1 MGISSMKVGAT
12 IPEHQPD
19 ELVSSSK
26 LRTVE
31 RALALLLTFSREQP
45 EFTLTELSRKLG
57 LSPSTIH
64 RLLGTLQL
72 YGFVEQSEQ
81 NSKYQLGLTLFKLG
95 ALVQA
100 NMNVRRQ
107 AEPAL
112 RRLARR
118 TEETAYLYI
127 VDNNEAL
134 CLDRVEGQHLVRVLT
149 SDVGGR
155 LPLNCGAA
163 PRTLLAFLPDE
174 EIQRLLAEGRPKYM
188 TSNSLVQP
196 EAIWADVQLTRA
208 RGHTFSVG
216 DVVIGVAAVGAPV
229 RDASDRVVAALS
241 VAGITP
247 RFGEE
252 RLPDLIA
259 AVQEEAR
266 AISVSLG
273 WGTVVSE
280 QSSVSSSTVH

>member
-1 MGISSMKVGAT
+1 MMAGST
-12 IPEHQPD
+12 ILDLEPD
-19 ELVSSSK
+19 ELVSPPK

-31 RALALLLTFSREQP
+31 RALAVLLTFSRDQP
-45 EFTLTELSRKLG
+45 EFTLTELSRKLR
-57 LSPSTIH
+57 LSPSTVH
-64 RLLGTLQL
+64 RLLGTLEL

-81 NSKYQLGLTLFKLG
+81 NSKYRLGLTLFKLG

-100 NMNVRRQ
+100 NMNLRQQ
-107 AEPAL
+107 AESAL

-174 EIQRLLAEGRPKYM
+174 EIQQIVTEGKPKQM
-188 TSNSLVQP
+188 TSHSLVQP

-208 RGHTFSVG
+208 RGYVFSIG

-229 RDASDRVVAALS
+229 WDGSGRVVAALS

-247 RFGEE
+247 RFGED
-252 RLPDLIA
+252 RLPDLIT
-259 AVQEEAR
+259 AVQEEAKGVS
-266 AISVSLG
+266 ASLG
-273 WGTVVSE
+273 WGEVIAIS
-280 QSSVSSSTVH
+280 

>member
-1 MGISSMKVGAT
+1 MKAGSTPLAL
-12 IPEHQPD
+12 QPD
-19 ELVSSSK
+19 ELVSPPR

-31 RALALLLTFSREQP
+31 RALALLLAFSREQP
-45 EFTLTELSRKLG
+45 ELTLTELSRKLR

-64 RLLGTLQL
+64 RLLGTLEL

-81 NSKYQLGLTLFKLG
+81 NSKYRLGLALFKLG
-95 ALVQA
+95 ALVQDQ
-100 NMNVRRQ
+100 MDLRRQ
-107 AEPAL
+107 AERAL
-112 RRLARR
+112 RRLARQ

-127 VDNNEAL
+127 IDHTEAL
-134 CLDRVEGQHLVRVLT
+134 CLDRIEGQHLVRVLV

-174 EIQRLLAEGRPKYM
+174 EIQHLLAEGRLKPM

-196 EAIWADVQLTRA
+196 EAIWSDVQLTRA
-208 RGHTFSVG
+208 RGYVFGVG

-229 RDASDRVVAALS
+229 RDASGRVVAALS
-241 VAGITP
+241 IAGITP

-252 RLPDLIA
+252 RLPALIA

-266 AISVSLG
+266 AVSLSLG
-273 WGTVVSE
+273 WGEGVESIAMKI
-280 QSSVSSSTVH
+280 S

>member
-1 MGISSMKVGAT
+1 MMAESITSN
-12 IPEHQPD
+12 HQPD
-19 ELVSSSK
+19 ELVSPPK

-31 RALALLLTFSREQP
+31 RALALLLAFSREQP
-45 EFTLTELSRKLG
+45 ELTLTELSRKLR

-64 RLLGTLQL
+64 RLLGTLEL

-81 NSKYQLGLTLFKLG
+81 NSKYRLGLTLFKLG
-95 ALVQA
+95 ALVQV

-134 CLDRVEGQHLVRVLT
+134 CLDRAEGQHLVRVLT

-163 PRTLLAFLPDE
+163 PRTLLAFLPDT
-174 EIQRLLAEGRPKYM
+174 EIQQILTEEKLKQM
-188 TSNSLVQP
+188 TSNSLLQP

-208 RGHTFSVG
+208 REYVFSLG

-229 RDASDRVVAALS
+229 RDASGRVVAALS
-241 VAGITP
+241 VAGISP
-247 RFGEE
+247 RFGED
-252 RLPDLIA
+252 RLPNLIA
-259 AVQEEAR
+259 AVQEEAK
-266 AISVSLG
+266 AVSVSLG
-273 WGTVVSE
+273 WVETV
-280 QSSVSSSTVH
+280 TVR

>member
-1 MGISSMKVGAT
+1 MMAESITSN
-12 IPEHQPD
+12 HQPD
-19 ELVSSSK
+19 ELVSPPK

-31 RALALLLTFSREQP
+31 RALALLLAFSREQP
-45 EFTLTELSRKLG
+45 ELTLTELSRKLH

-64 RLLGTLQL
+64 RLLGTLER

-81 NSKYQLGLTLFKLG
+81 NSKYRLGLTLFKLG
-95 ALVQA
+95 ALVQN
-100 NMNVRRQ
+100 NMNLRRQ

-134 CLDRVEGQHLVRVLT
+134 CLDRAEGQHLVRVLT

-163 PRTLLAFLPDE
+163 PRALLAFLPDT
-174 EIQRLLAEGRPKYM
+174 EIQQILTEDKLRQM
-188 TSNSLVQP
+188 TSNSLLQP

-208 RGHTFSVG
+208 RGYAFSVG
-216 DVVIGVAAVGAPV
+216 DVVIGVAAIGAPV
-229 RDASDRVVAALS
+229 RDASGRVVAALS
-241 VAGITP
+241 VAGISP
-247 RFGEE
+247 RFGED
-252 RLPDLIA
+252 RLPNLIA
-259 AVQEEAR
+259 AVQEEAK
-266 AISVSLG
+266 AVSVSLG
-273 WGTVVSE
+273 WVETV
-280 QSSVSSSTVH
+280 TVR